1 MLEIG
6 GGRGALTERL
16 CRSANH
22 LKVIELDP
30 AFVSHLR
37 RLLPD
42 TVELEHGDALRTD
55 LTIAGAPKGALRL
68 VGNLPYSISSQLISR
83 ILLQNGQNDKGQN
96 SDGNRLSGEKDD
108 EKSNGLGNW
117 QDAHFL
123 VQREVAER
131 LTAKPGQRNWGRLG
145 VLAQMVSDSEKL
157 FDVPPQAFDPPP
169 KVHSSLVRIKA
180 CENDY
185 AGTMLMAQ
193 VLDLART
200 LFSARRKSLSNAL
213 RPALGKSL
221 DSLQVDKSMRAEHV
235 SLDILVAAAR
245 LLPEPEADARPRS
258 KSDAKP

>member
-16 CRSANH
+16 CRSVNH

-83 ILLQNGQNDKGQN
+83 ILLQPSNEQN
-96 SDGNRLSGEKDD
+96 SDGEKG
-108 EKSNGLGNW
+108 NGLGNW

-180 CENDY
+180 CKNDY

-245 LLPEPEADARPRS
+245 LLPEPEAGTASPRR
-258 KSDAKP
+258 KSDANP